1 MTGDAALGE
10 EGNGTRDEATW
21 QVFQVEFA
29 LTAVDDLGHL
39 QETVVSGRYAD
50 CDK

>member
-1 MTGDAALGE
+1 LPKEGDCADNKA
-10 EGNGTRDEATW
+10 TR
-21 QVFQVEFA
+21 QFVEVKFA